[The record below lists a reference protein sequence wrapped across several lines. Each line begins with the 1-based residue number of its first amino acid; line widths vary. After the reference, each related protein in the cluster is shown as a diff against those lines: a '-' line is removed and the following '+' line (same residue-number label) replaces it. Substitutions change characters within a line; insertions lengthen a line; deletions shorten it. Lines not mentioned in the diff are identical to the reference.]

1 MHAARL
7 LLHIYL
13 LIENLFA
20 GGPPPAPDPRA
31 HIHHAEIY
39 RVAGP
44 GYIAASYPLGCR
56 VPRAGA
62 DYPRRTGDVAEGD
75 AAVMADRKLAVA
87 VV

>member
-1 MHAARL
+1 MRAAHRRPPIL
-7 LLHIYL
+7 VLIYTTRKF
-13 LIENLFA
+13 IVS
-20 GGPPPAPDPRA
+20 PAL
-31 HIHHAEIY
+31 
-39 RVAGP
+39 VTS
-44 GYIAASYPLGCR
+44 AASYPLGCR